1 MNWKWAIMVACAL
14 TVAAS
19 GAPTSNFSN
28 TAYPT
33 ATNTV
38 PIASPAARR
47 AIVIS
52 HPHGGDHH
60 LPHHQVNTETEIEFG
75 LVAVLVVV
83 HVAALC
89 FWMWLLYSPARSSKN
104 EDGNGRRGSEQWR
117 TPREI
122 IAQYTRA
129 TEKARLGK
137 V

>member
-1 MNWKWAIMVACAL
+1 ML
-14 TVAAS
+14 TVAA
-19 GAPTSNFSN
+19 TSASSSN
-28 TAYPT
+28 LSDTAYPS
-33 ATNTV
+33 AANPV
-38 PIASPAARR
+38 PLASPAARR
-47 AIVIS
+47 AIIIS
-52 HPHGGDHH
+52 HSHGGDHH

-89 FWMWLLYSPARSSKN
+89 FWMWLLYSPARSSKS
-104 EDGNGRRGSEQWR
+104 EDGMGRRGSEQWR

-129 TEKARLGK
+129 SEKARLGK